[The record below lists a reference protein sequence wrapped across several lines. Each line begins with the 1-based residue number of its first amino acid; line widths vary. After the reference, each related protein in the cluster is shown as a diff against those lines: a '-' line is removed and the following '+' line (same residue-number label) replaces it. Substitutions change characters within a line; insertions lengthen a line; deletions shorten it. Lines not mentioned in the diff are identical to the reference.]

1 MRANRTRET
10 EMPVSKIAH
19 HPELTREQAQDLFRK
34 HFEGKY
40 KVEDF
45 RGPYRDFI
53 VVKNPF
59 VGVAVKLEQTGKET
73 KFVYSGQ
80 ARRLWAGLLS
90 AGGIGMLIRNKL
102 TTEIKQY
109 IQTAPEFK

>member
-1 MRANRTRET
+1 
-10 EMPVSKIAH
+10 MPVETIAH
-19 HPELTREQAQDLFRK
+19 HPELTQEQAQELFQK

-45 RGPYRDFI
+45 KGPFRDFI

-59 VGVAVKLEQTGKET
+59 IGVAVKLEQTGNET
-73 KFVYSGQ
+73 KFIFSGQ

-90 AGGIGMLIRNKL
+90 AGFLGMLIRNSL
-102 TTEIKQY
+102 TTEVKNY
-109 IQTAPEFK
+109 IQAAPEFH